1 MEADSPQSRAGYT
14 AMAYCCVREKS
25 LPSKPGLILRKQ
37 RSTYQGGGQ
46 LHTKIFPGS
55 DQQTILEFL
64 ILGVWGFSVRDDQYR
79 LYQQHVGKMNTMF
92 KPGIGEGRKQER
104 GTW

>member
-1 MEADSPQSRAGYT
+1 M
-14 AMAYCCVREKS
+14 
-25 LPSKPGLILRKQ
+25 LRKE

-64 ILGVWGFSVRDDQYR
+64 ILWIWGFSVRDDQYR
-79 LYQQHVGKMNTMF
+79 LYQQHVGKNEHDIQDGHQ
-92 KPGIGEGRKQER
+92 GIGGSRR
-104 GTW
+104 GKLGEIHVI